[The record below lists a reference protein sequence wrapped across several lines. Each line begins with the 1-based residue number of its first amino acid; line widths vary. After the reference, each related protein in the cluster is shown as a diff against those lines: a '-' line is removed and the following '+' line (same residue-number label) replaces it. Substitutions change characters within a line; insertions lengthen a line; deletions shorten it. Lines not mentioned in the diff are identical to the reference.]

1 MNDNTRLKHKERT
14 LTSIL
19 SCVQKQT
26 LGIKHEPLIR
36 IEPNKIIIDEL
47 HLMLQISDI
56 LIRNLVYAAVSADSN
71 AIKDST
77 THIDHLVEK
86 IRNIG
91 ITFRIWKSRE
101 SNGELLWTS
110 LTGADRKKLL
120 LRLPPCIPDI
130 IPGVSGLKIKAL
142 WMDFNEIYHCINS
155 PNAGAQ

>member
-1 MNDNTRLKHKERT
+1 MIHVCQLNKDNTRLKHKERT

-36 IEPNKIIIDEL
+36 IEPNKVLERHFTIIVYTIHFKIIIDEL
-47 HLMLQISDI
+47 HLMLRISDI

-91 ITFRIWKSRE
+91 ITFR
-101 SNGELLWTS
+101 
-110 LTGADRKKLL
+110 
-120 LRLPPCIPDI
+120 
-130 IPGVSGLKIKAL
+130 V
-142 WMDFNEIYHCINS
+142 
-155 PNAGAQ
+155 